1 MQSLSL
7 ALHVT
12 VADAVGEKEKS
23 ALVFA
28 KTSETKPPHL
38 HFLEPVIV
46 PASEKP

>member
-38 HFLEPVIV
+38 HFLEPCNR
-46 PASEKP
+46 PSQ